1 MVSTGSTTRGKTANR
16 GRTNKSETPDAPPP
30 RGTAR
35 RARFR
40 GWFSPRLTPYL
51 MVLPALLLELLVH
64 IIPMIVGIWMSFV
77 ELTQFYIRQ
86 WSSAPWAGLN
96 NYKVALDVH
105 SPIGRDLFHSFSIT
119 IVYTLL
125 VVAVSWSLGMSAA
138 LVLQRTFRGRGV
150 LRTMFLVPYALPIYA
165 GVITWSFMF
174 QRDNGLINHVLI
186 DNLHLSDHPSF
197 WLIGN
202 KAFIAMAIVA
212 IWRSWPFAFLML
224 TAGMQ
229 SIPEELYDASAVDGA
244 GVWRQA
250 RFITLAML
258 RPVNVVLVL
267 MLFLWTFNDFNTPF
281 VLFGPTAPKQAD
293 IISIHIY
300 SNSFVNWNFGLGS
313 AMSVLLLLFL
323 LLVTGLWLL
332 VMNRRSRRA

>member
-1 MVSTGSTTRGKTANR
+1 MA
-16 GRTNKSETPDAPPP
+16 
-30 RGTAR
+30 
-35 RARFR
+35 
-40 GWFSPRLTPYL
+40 
-51 MVLPALLLELLVH
+51 
-64 IIPMIVGIWMSFV
+64 
-77 ELTQFYIRQ
+77 
-86 WSSAPWAGLN
+86 
-96 NYKVALDVH
+96 
-105 SPIGRDLFHSFSIT
+105 
-119 IVYTLL
+119 
-125 VVAVSWSLGMSAA
+125 AA
-138 LVLQRTFRGRGV
+138 LVLQQSFRGRGV

-174 QRDNGLINHVLI
+174 QRDNGLVNHVLA
-186 DNLHLSDHPSF
+186 DNLHLTSGTSF
-197 WLIGN
+197 WLIGG
-202 KAFIAMAIVA
+202 KSFVAMAIVA

-229 SIPEELYDASAVDGA
+229 SIPTDLYDASAVDGA

-250 RFITLAML
+250 RHITLAML

-323 LLVTGLWLL
+323 LVVTGIWLL
-332 VMNRRSRRA
+332 VVGRRSRRA

>member
-1 MVSTGSTTRGKTANR
+1 VTMQATRE
-16 GRTNKSETPDAPPP
+16 GRTAASSAT

-35 RARFR
+35 RPRFR
-40 GWFSPRLTPYL
+40 GWLSPRATPYL
-51 MVLPALLLELLVH
+51 LVLPALLLELLVH
-64 IIPMIVGIWMSFV
+64 IVPMLVGIWMSFV

-86 WSSAPWAGLN
+86 WSSAPWAGLG
-96 NYKVALDVH
+96 NYKVALDVD
-105 SPIGRDLFHSFSIT
+105 SPIGRDLLHSFT
-119 IVYTLL
+119 ISVLYTGV
-125 VVAVSWSLGMSAA
+125 VVAISWGLGMAAA
-138 LVLQRTFRGRGV
+138 LVLQQTFRGRGT

-174 QRDNGLINHVLI
+174 QRDNGLINHVLVE
-186 DNLHLSDHPSF
+186 NLHLTGEASF

-202 KAFIAMAIVA
+202 KSFIAMAIVA

-229 SIPEELYDASAVDGA
+229 SIPPDLYDASAVDGA

-250 RFITLAML
+250 RHITMAML

-300 SNSFVNWNFGLGS
+300 SNSFVSWNFGLGS

-332 VMNRRSRRA
+332 VAGRRLRRA